1 MCVGV
6 PMQIV
11 ETAFGSALC
20 NHNGVKK
27 QIDTMLVGEQP
38 PGTWVLVF
46 IDAAREVIPQDE
58 ALKINDALK
67 ALEMVMNGGGDF
79 DHLFADL
86 IEAEEPAQPVTI
98 DKDEESQ

>member
-11 ETAFGSALC
+11 ESGFGTAIC

-27 QIDTMLVGEQP
+27 QIDTLLIGEQP
-38 PGTWVLVF
+38 PGTWILVF
-46 IDAAREVIPQDE
+46 IDAAREVIAEED

-67 ALEMVMNGGGDF
+67 ALDIVMNGGGDIE
-79 DHLFADL
+79 HLFADL
-86 IEAEEPAQPVTI
+86 ILAEDRNDQNPTDLKKET
-98 DKDEESQ
+98 K